1 MTDQLSLEF
10 SKKPVEK
17 RVVVFDLETQLS
29 ADEVGGWNNKHLMR
43 VAVGVV
49 HDSLSGEFKVFYEN
63 TIGDLVELLKAS
75 DLVVGFNSRNF
86 DYGVLQGYTDEPL
99 SKTLPTFD
107 ILEEIQKERG
117 FRIKLDNL
125 ARNTLGAAKSADGLQ
140 SLKWFKEGKLDQ
152 IRDYCIQDVK
162 VTRDIFKHGL
172 EKGFL
177 FYSDKKGKKLE
188 LKTNWNLNNH
198 YKKRG

>member
-10 SKKPVEK
+10 SKTPAEK

-49 HDSLSGEFKVFYEN
+49 HDSLDDSFKVFYED
-63 TIGDLVELLKAS
+63 TIGDLIELLKAS

-86 DYGVLQGYTDEPL
+86 DYGVLQGYTGEQL

-107 ILEEIQKERG
+107 ILEEIHKERG

-140 SLKWFKEGKLDQ
+140 SLKWFKEGKLDL

-172 EKGFL
+172 DKGFL

-188 LKTNWNLNNH
+188 LKTNWNLNRH